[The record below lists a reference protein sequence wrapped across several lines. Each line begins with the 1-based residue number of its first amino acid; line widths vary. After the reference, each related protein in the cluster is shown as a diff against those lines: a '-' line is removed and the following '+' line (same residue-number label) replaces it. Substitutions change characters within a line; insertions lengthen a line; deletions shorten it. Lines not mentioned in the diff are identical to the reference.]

1 VSVAPYFQA
10 DGITIYHGDARE
22 ILPQLRY
29 DLVITSP
36 PYFAQREYGPDPR
49 EIGRENDPR
58 TYLHNLVECA
68 RLMAAGLWREGSMF
82 VNLGDKMNVD
92 GPVKVAKTPAGYP
105 RARRQPRWPGMSQKS
120 LMLLP
125 DRFAIA
131 CIDELDLACRA
142 EIVWWQDKG
151 GSDGKAKDRERR
163 AHERIFHFTRR
174 LKHGERT
181 FMDGKPGPS
190 VWTISPQS
198 RKVSHD
204 ADFPFGVPDMIVP
217 RWCPP
222 YKTVIDP
229 FMGSGT
235 VLICALK
242 HGRRAIGIDL
252 EERFCESAALAIE
265 EWSGQLALAV

>member
-1 VSVAPYFQA
+1 MVAPYFQA
-10 DGITIYHGDARE
+10 NGVTIYHGDARE
-22 ILPQLRY
+22 ILPQVTY
-29 DLVITSP
+29 DLIITSP
-36 PYFAQREYGPDPR
+36 PYFAQREYGLDPR
-49 EIGRENDPR
+49 EIGREDDPR
-58 TYLHNLVECA
+58 IYLHNLIEST
-68 RLMAAGLWREGSMF
+68 RLMAAGLHRDGSMF

-92 GPVKVAKTPAGYP
+92 GPVKVASTPAGYP

-125 DRFAIA
+125 DRYAIA
-131 CIDELDLACRA
+131 CIDDLSLACRA
-142 EIVWWQDKG
+142 EIIWWQDKG

-181 FMDGKPGPS
+181 YMGGKPGPS

-204 ADFPFGVPDMIVP
+204 ADFPFAVPDMIIP

-222 YKTVIDP
+222 TGSVIDP

-235 VLICALK
+235 VLISAMK
-242 HGRRAIGIDL
+242 HGRRGIGIDL
-252 EERFCESAALAIE
+252 EERFCEMAATALE
-265 EWSGQLALAV
+265 TWSGQLALAA